1 MTLRWIPSR
10 KDGNHHEH
18 AQGRGRSC
26 NSVPA
31 YLWRGVWPLWPVR
44 HGHHGV
50 YRARLARRAL
60 YGHATSYRPVLA
72 VSTDK
77 QQALADAR
85 RLLRAANTLTKRE
98 AANDSKMEQTPLW
111 DDELLPPVSTASAKP
126 KAIPRRRRE
135 VFERSDG
142 RCFYC
147 GTVLTL
153 EGTWHVEHQLPRALM
168 GKDEL
173 PNLVAA
179 CVPCN
184 LAKSDSTAFEF
195 ITQRDAQ
202 G

>member
-1 MTLRWIPSR
+1 MSAPKGGAAPSIR
-10 KDGNHHEH
+10 YRPIYG
-18 AQGRGRSC
+18 GVFGRSGQYVMATMAC
-26 NSVPA
+26 TE
-31 YLWRGVWPLWPVR
+31 RGLHAVR
-44 HGHHGV
+44 FMVTQPHTG
-50 YRARLARRAL
+50 A
-60 YGHATSYRPVLA
+60 VLA

-98 AANDSKMEQTPLW
+98 AANDCKMEQAPLW
-111 DDELLPPVSTASAKP
+111 NDEQLPPSSTAGAKP

-135 VFERSDG
+135 VFDKSG
-142 RCFYC
+142 GKCFYC
-147 GTVLTL
+147 GAALTL
-153 EGTWHVEHQLPRALM
+153 DGKWHIEHQMPRALM
-168 GKDEL
+168 GQDEL

-202 G
+202 A